1 MEIKNKSIIIT
12 GASSGIGKELAIILS
27 SKGGLV
33 SLLSRRKEEIEKLAN
48 EISRNN
54 ENVIA
59 IQTDV
64 TSSEQVNDA
73 IKQTTDKFGKI
84 DIVINNAGLGCYAP
98 IELMPNYFVEQIFKT
113 NIIGALNVVKASL
126 PYLKITNGMI
136 VNISSGLSKRALP
149 YLSAYAGTKAM
160 LNMISDGLRME
171 LKPFDIKVLTYLPPQ
186 TKTSFAECS
195 LKAIPIDSSSKFD
208 ARASKP
214 EDVAGRIVK
223 AIIKEKR
230 EVVEGK
236 MLDIMNFFFPKFLD
250 NVFYKAMVLKNNHK
264 KS

>member
-12 GASSGIGKELAIILS
+12 GASSGIGRELAIILS
-27 SKGGLV
+27 GKGGFV
-33 SLLSRRKEEIEKLAN
+33 SLLSRRKEEIDKLAN
-48 EISRNN
+48 EISGNN

-64 TSSEQVNDA
+64 TDPGQVNDA
-73 IKQTTDKFGKI
+73 IRKTTDKFGKI
-84 DIVINNAGLGCYAP
+84 DIIINNAGLGCYTP
-98 IELMPNYFVEQIFKT
+98 IELMPNDFVEQIFKT
-113 NIIGALNVVKASL
+113 NIIGALNIIKASL
-126 PYLKITNGMI
+126 PYLKISGGMI
-136 VNISSGLSKRALP
+136 VNISSGLAKRSLP

-171 LKPFDIKVLTYLPPQ
+171 LRPFNIKVLTYLPPQ
-186 TKTSFAECS
+186 TKTGFAECS
-195 LKAIPIDSSSKFD
+195 LKSGPIDYSSSFD
-208 ARASKP
+208 ARAKKP

-250 NVFYKAMVLKNNHK
+250 NVFYKAMVLKK
-264 KS
+264 